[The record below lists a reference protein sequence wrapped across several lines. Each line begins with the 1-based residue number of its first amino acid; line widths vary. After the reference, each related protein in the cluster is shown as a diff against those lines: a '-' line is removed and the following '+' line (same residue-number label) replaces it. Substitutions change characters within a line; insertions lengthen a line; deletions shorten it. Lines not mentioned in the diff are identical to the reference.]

1 MTDAS
6 GFERRHS
13 FAYVVFAVALCD
25 LAMMTL
31 AISINLL
38 PVFLTTF
45 SREFGGAGGLSSE
58 ELARPGVMAFAGL
71 VSGILVAGPLAD
83 RWGAKLF
90 AVSGSVL
97 IGVGLILLTQAPSYW
112 MVIMASFVMGVGAGV
127 LDMILSPIVSALQP
141 HRRTISM
148 NLLHS
153 FYCTGAVVT
162 ILAGALAL
170 RYDVG
175 WRGAASWLAGMPIV
189 VAIAFVFTPLPKLVA
204 EGQDRTRTR
213 TLIRKPVF
221 LVALAAIFLGGA
233 TELGMAYW
241 LPAYGEA
248 TLGFSAWHASLA
260 FLGFNLAMAMGR
272 LAIALLPHR
281 IDPITLMLWCCAGS
295 VVLFL
300 CASFAPIPIV
310 ALVSCVLAGLTGSCL
325 WPSTLAVAA
334 DRFPHGGATM
344 FALLAA
350 LGNIGGVFM
359 PWVVGIV
366 ADASNLHLGLATS
379 ALCPLLMIGLLLSMR
394 KDHAEPVRR

>member
-1 MTDAS
+1 MTDPQPVPY
-6 GFERRHS
+6 RPRS
-13 FAYVVFAVALCD
+13 FGYTVFAVALCD
-25 LAMMTL
+25 VAMMSL

-45 SREFGGAGGLSSE
+45 SREFGGDAGLSGE
-58 ELARPGVMAFAGL
+58 QLARPGVMAFAGL

-90 AVSGSVL
+90 AVGGSVL
-97 IGVGLILLTQAPSYW
+97 IALGLMVLTRAPSYT
-112 MVIMASFVMGVGAGV
+112 MVLVASFVMGVGAGV

-141 HRRTISM
+141 KRRTISL

-175 WRGAASWLAGMPIV
+175 WRGAAFWLAAMPLAV
-189 VAIAFVFTPLPKLVA
+189 GIAFVFTPLPRLVT

-241 LPAYGEA
+241 LPAYAES

-260 FLGFNLAMAMGR
+260 FLGFNLAMAIGR

-281 IDPITLMLWCCAGS
+281 IDAITLMLWCCCGS

-300 CASFAPIPIV
+300 SASFAPV
-310 ALVSCVLAGLTGSCL
+310 AVIALASCILAGLTGSCL

-350 LGNIGGVFM
+350 LGNIGGIFM

-366 ADASNLHLGLATS
+366 ADASNLRLGLATS
-379 ALCPLLMIGLLLSMR
+379 ALCPLLMIGLLLWMR
-394 KDHAEPVRR
+394 RQHASPLT